1 MIKENAT
8 VVDCEGEFA
17 WVEAQ
22 RQSTCGQCA
31 VNKGCGTYVL
41 SKAIGNKVTR
51 VRALNHAHANVGD
64 EVTIGMPETT
74 FLKTSILIYML
85 PLIMMIGMAMFGRVM
100 AEQLLWP
107 VNFTE
112 ILFGLSGLILSLWW
126 LKRFNLKVKNNK
138 RYHPVVLQ
146 KNISVIHSSQ
156 PNL

>member
-8 VVDCEGEFA
+8 VVDCDGEFA

-22 RQSTCGQCA
+22 RQSTCGQCS

-41 SKAIGNKVTR
+41 SKVIGTKVTR
-51 VRALNHAHANVGD
+51 VRALNHAHAKVGD
-64 EVTIGMPETT
+64 EVTIGMPEAT
-74 FLKTSILIYML
+74 FLKTSMLVYML
-85 PLIMMIGMAMFGRVM
+85 PLFMMIGMAMLGRIM

-107 VNFTE
+107 VNLAE
-112 ILFGLSGLILSLWW
+112 IIFGLSGLILSLWW

-138 RYHPVVLQ
+138 HYQPVVLQ
-146 KNISVIHSSQ
+146 KNISVILNSK